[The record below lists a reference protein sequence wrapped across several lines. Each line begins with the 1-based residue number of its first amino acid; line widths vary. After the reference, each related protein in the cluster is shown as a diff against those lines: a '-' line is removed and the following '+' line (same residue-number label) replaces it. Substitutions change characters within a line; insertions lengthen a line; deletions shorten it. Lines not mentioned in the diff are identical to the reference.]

1 MGQTRA
7 VWLVQKVQI
16 LVAIDRKSG
25 YFVRGAVGRS
35 ADTCIVGIGQI
46 SYNLANNR
54 VNNFSWVLINC
65 YLNKQLLFVN
75 FMLVVSFLGVITIAN

>member
-16 LVAIDRKSG
+16 LVAIDQKSG

-35 ADTCIVGIGQI
+35 ADFIVGIGWS
-46 SYNLANNR
+46 SYNLVKNR
-54 VNNFSWVLINC
+54 VNNF
-65 YLNKQLLFVN
+65 
-75 FMLVVSFLGVITIAN
+75 